1 MGESK
6 YSLILDE
13 STDVANNKWMSMCIR
28 FFSKVK
34 CAIRT
39 EFLGIFLVEEATG
52 EKLLHSLLAYLA
64 KVGLNPKNII
74 ALGTDGAN
82 NLCGARRG
90 LYGLMKEQNSQLI
103 LVKCIC
109 HSLHLCCSDA
119 SKVFPAEVEYLV
131 KEIYNYFS
139 NSPLRTIKYKRAFDL
154 INTGTDVIRYRKII
168 QIAGTRWLS
177 CGFAIMRILEQW
189 VELNYHFSIISTDES
204 DLTAKMI
211 NELMTKAE
219 IKLYLTFMAPII
231 GEINTLNLAFQS
243 DKMDPGTAYDKLV
256 LCVYS
261 LCTRI
266 LKPSV
271 TSCIKDEYDFDK
283 LMELLDKDS
292 VYLPLDAMDLG
303 YDFEKDLKNLP
314 DESHMKIRKLCFE
327 YLKRLLLQMLK
338 RLPSNINFFKSYKQF
353 CPKTCCNL
361 LCQPNFTSMRN
372 FLQPVSNTKTSMD
385 VYESQWRKL
394 PFIKWKELFGEQ
406 VTLDL
411 ATFWAKVYSYEDAS
425 GSKPFG
431 DLAEMVLNML
441 AIPTSNA
448 CVERV
453 FSVMNSVK
461 TRLRSKMQYEL
472 LEALLR
478 INTQFSNNSI
488 CCKNFEPPLEM
499 VKLFN
504 YKNLYKP
511 NESSESDELE
521 VFNIVN
527 DL

>member
-6 YSLILDE
+6 YSLILNE

-28 FFSKVK
+28 FFSKVI

-39 EFLGIFLVEEATG
+39 EFLGTFLVEVTG
-52 EKLLHSLLAYLA
+52 EKLLHSLLAYVA

-139 NSPLRTIKYKRAFDL
+139 NNPLRTIKYKRAFDL
-154 INTGTDVIRYRKII
+154 INTGTNVIRYRKII

-204 DLTAKMI
+204 DFTAKVI

-219 IKLYLTFMAPII
+219 IKLYLTFMASII
-231 GEINTLNLAFQS
+231 GEINTPNLAFQS
-243 DKMDPGTAYDKLV
+243 DKMDSGTG
-256 LCVYS
+256 

-271 TSCIKDEYDFDK
+271 TSWIKDEYDFDK

-338 RLPSNINFFKSYKQF
+338 RLPSNIHFFKSY
-353 CPKTCCNL
+353 
-361 LCQPNFTSMRN
+361 
-372 FLQPVSNTKTSMD
+372 VSNTKTSMD

-406 VTLDL
+406 VILDL

-425 GSKPFG
+425 GLKPFG

-472 LEALLR
+472 LH
-478 INTQFSNNSI
+478 
-488 CCKNFEPPLEM
+488 NFQIIPFTAKIEPPLEM

-521 VFNIVN
+521 VFNIYKF
-527 DL
+527 DLFGKRL